1 MSNALVA
8 HAAITTAAPTIS
20 TAVSFLVEFRLD
32 LVLFHNQGRF
42 SDSES
47 HLRASNQLYFW

>member
-32 LVLFHNQGRF
+32 LMILHNQARCN
-42 SDSES
+42 DRES
-47 HLRASNQLYFW
+47 HLRVSNQL